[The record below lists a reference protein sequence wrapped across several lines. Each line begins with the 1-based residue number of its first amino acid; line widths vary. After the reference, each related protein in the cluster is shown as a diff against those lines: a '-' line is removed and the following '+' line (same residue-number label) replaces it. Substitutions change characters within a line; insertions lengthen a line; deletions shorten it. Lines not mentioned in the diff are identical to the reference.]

1 MHLPR
6 YSKYI
11 LIVAVVVGL
20 LVWLYNAYRLG
31 KFRKPDDDTPPKAVN
46 LKREKLLL
54 SAGIVG
60 LVLLAAILA
69 FVL

>member
-6 YSKYI
+6 YSKYV

-20 LVWLYNAYRLG
+20 LVWLYNADRLG
-31 KFRKPDDDTPPKAVN
+31 KFRKPDDDTPSKPVN

-54 SAGIVG
+54 GIAIVG
-60 LVLLAAILA
+60 MVLLAAILA

>member
-6 YSKYI
+6 YSKYV
-11 LIVAVVVGL
+11 LIIAVVVGL

-31 KFRKPDDDTPPKAVN
+31 KLRKPDDDTPPKPVN

-54 SAGIVG
+54 SVGIIG
-60 LVLLAAILA
+60 LVLLAAVLA
-69 FVL
+69 IVL